1 MSFIWPLMLLTLLL
15 LPLLIWLYFRLLRK
29 KQRAVAAL
37 GPMGVLQD
45 SAQRT
50 AGKRRHI
57 PPLLFLIALAF
68 LLFGLARPQMIVK
81 LPRIEGTVI
90 LAFDVSNS
98 MAADDLQPSRIAA
111 AKEAARAF
119 VQNQPRSIKIGV
131 VAFSN
136 GGLIV
141 QQPTHDPLP
150 VLATID
156 RLSPQGA
163 TSLGHGIFTSL
174 NAIAGEAIALEDF
187 SLEEGAQALQID
199 EYSSAVVLLLTDGEN
214 TGSPE
219 PLDIAQVA
227 AEAGVRVYPVGIGS
241 PEGSVIEID
250 GFNILTQLDEN
261 ALQEIASVTNGRYYY
276 AADEDSLQEVYENI
290 DLQLTVSGEKMEIT
304 SILAGIALPFLLA
317 AGALSLLWFGRAP

>member
-214 TGSPE
+214 TGSPQ

-241 PEGSVIEID
+241 PDGSVIEID

>member
-214 TGSPE
+214 TGSPQ

>member
-261 ALQEIASVTNGRYYY
+261 ALQEIAGVTNGRYYY

>member
-241 PEGSVIEID
+241 PDGSVIEID

>member
-50 AGKRRHI
+50 AGKRRHF